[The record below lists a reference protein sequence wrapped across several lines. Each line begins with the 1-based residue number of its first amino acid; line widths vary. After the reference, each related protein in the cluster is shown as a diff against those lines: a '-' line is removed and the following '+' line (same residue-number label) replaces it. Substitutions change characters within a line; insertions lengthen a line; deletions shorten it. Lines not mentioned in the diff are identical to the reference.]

1 MTFALFKPL
10 KGGIDMPIDIKMQ
23 EQKKTRMLTIK
34 EVAHF
39 LCVNERTIYR
49 LIKAHRIPGVKIGG
63 QWRFSEKNIQSWIDG
78 KMSLQ
83 FNGNNSS
90 TE

>member
-1 MTFALFKPL
+1 MS
-10 KGGIDMPIDIKMQ
+10 IDISMQ
-23 EQKKTRMLTIK
+23 ENKKFRMLTIK

-63 QWRFSEKNIQSWIDG
+63 QWRFSEKNIQSWIDE

-83 FNGNNSS
+83 LNGNASS
-90 TE
+90 SE

>member
-1 MTFALFKPL
+1 MS
-10 KGGIDMPIDIKMQ
+10 IDISMQ
-23 EQKKTRMLTIK
+23 EQKIMRMLTIK

-63 QWRFSEKNIQSWIDG
+63 QWRFSEKNIQSWIDE
-78 KMSLQ
+78 KMSSQL
-83 FNGNNSS
+83 NGNGSS
-90 TE
+90 SA